1 MKWLCGLFL
10 LVHFLTASA
19 ETEDFSLPSSKV
31 YIESCHNQAL
41 SLHQGVITNEF
52 FAKYHGKSSVRYEIQ
67 MNDGSEWIVQCSL
80 ENGKIIRDIHVDND
94 F

>member
-10 LVHFLTASA
+10 FVCSFISLA
-19 ETEDFSLPSSKV
+19 ETKDFSLPSSKV

-41 SLHQGVITNEF
+41 ALHQGLIINEF
-52 FAKYHGKSSVRYEIQ
+52 FTKNHSKSSVRYEIQ

-80 ENGKIIRDIHVDND
+80 ENGKIVRDIHVDND